1 MSLEDTLYPLL
12 KSYTQAPQWVKTC
25 AGYAYTLIPKPLR
38 YGAAHRTFHTD
49 ATCLPQH
56 IPALT
61 DRKLGETL
69 HWAIRTV
76 PAYSPYRSLLSG
88 GLSPQE
94 ILSRLPLV
102 SKETFKAQLP
112 DYLSQGRSQRTRMEM
127 FTGGSTA
134 QPMRFFLERN
144 ITRMKE
150 HAFVDEVFT
159 RLGTGPKDII
169 LVLRGRTVPTANTPG
184 GRLWMYEP
192 IKRQLI
198 LSCDHLEPHYMP
210 EYLKTLREWRP
221 RFIHAFPSALIPLA
235 RWLSQHPEPGLSA
248 DIRGILLT
256 SENVYEHQL
265 TLLRS
270 VFSCPIITHYGHSE
284 RVLMA
289 TSLPNDS
296 RYFFWPQYG
305 YFELVDTDG
314 KPITQSGAVGEIV
327 GTSYDNRVMPFIRY
341 RTGDFAVLSHTAHPD
356 YPCYPVCER
365 IEGRLQ
371 EFVVC
376 ADSRLVSI
384 TTLGAAH
391 FDLLSGVEEI
401 QYEQMRPGHV
411 VLKIL
416 SARALSEEMQNDIR
430 QAVLSKT
437 QGGCTVTI
445 QHVAQIPRTERGK
458 HRMMIQHLDIRQFL
472 ATSTTD
478 AA

>member
-12 KSYTQAPQWVKTC
+12 KSYTQAPQWVKSC
-25 AGYAYTLIPKPLR
+25 AGYAYSLIPKPLR
-38 YGAAHRTFHTD
+38 YGAAYRTFHSD
-49 ATCLPQH
+49 ATCLPQD
-56 IPALT
+56 IPAQT

-69 HWAIRTV
+69 RWAIRTV
-76 PAYSPYRSLLSG
+76 PAYSPYRSLLSDN
-88 GLSPQE
+88 LSPQD

-102 SKETFKAQLP
+102 TKETFKTQLSN
-112 DYLSQGRSQRTRMEM
+112 YLSQGRSQRTRMEM

-134 QPMRFFLERN
+134 QPMKFFLERN
-144 ITRMKE
+144 VTRMKE
-150 HAFVDEVFT
+150 HAFVDEVFA
-159 RLGTGPKDII
+159 RLGTCPKDVV
-169 LVLRGRTVPTANTPG
+169 LVLRGRTVPTANKPG

-198 LSCDHLEPHYMP
+198 LSCDHLEPHYLP
-210 EYLKTLREWRP
+210 EYLKALREWRP
-221 RFIHAFPSALIPLA
+221 RFIHAFPSALTPLA
-235 RWLSQHPEPGLSA
+235 RWLSQHPEPRFTA
-248 DIRGILLT
+248 EVAGILLT
-256 SENVYEHQL
+256 SENVYDHQL
-265 TLLRS
+265 ALLRS

-289 TSLPNDS
+289 TSLPNDP

-305 YFELVDTDG
+305 YVELVDAQG
-314 KPITQSGAVGEIV
+314 KPVTKPGAVGEIV
-327 GTSYDNRVMPFIRY
+327 GTSYDNHVMPFIRY

-356 YPCYPVCER
+356 YPHYPVCER

-376 ADSRLVSI
+376 ANSRLVSI

-391 FDLLSGVEEI
+391 FDLLSSVEEI
-401 QYEQMRPGHV
+401 QYEQMKPGHV

-416 SARALSEEMQNDIR
+416 SPHALSEQMQSDIR
-430 QAVLSKT
+430 QAVLTKT

-445 QHVAQIPRTERGK
+445 QQVSHIPRTERGK

-472 ATSTTD
+472 AASATD